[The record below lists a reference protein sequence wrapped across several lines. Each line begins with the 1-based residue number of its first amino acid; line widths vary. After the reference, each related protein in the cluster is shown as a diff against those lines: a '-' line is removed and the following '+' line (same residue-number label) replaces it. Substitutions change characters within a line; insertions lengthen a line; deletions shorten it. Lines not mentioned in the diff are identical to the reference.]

1 MSGTDPAVQAV
12 LQARAR
18 KLAVTE
24 TQNVDEPL
32 LQLFYFELAQ
42 ETYAV
47 EAHYVVEVLPLRQ
60 LTPLP
65 NTPDFV
71 LGIVGV
77 HGHIVS
83 VIDLRCFFDLPRQGL
98 SDLNRIAILR
108 DGQMEFALLTDRV
121 IGTCSLPKRALQAS
135 QPHLSGVRREYLLG
149 ITSASWA
156 VLDAAKLLS
165 DPRLRVENHV

>member
-1 MSGTDPAVQAV
+1 MTDTDRSVQAV

-18 KLAVTE
+18 KLAAAE
-24 TQNVDEPL
+24 TQQVDEPA

-47 EAHYVVEVLPLRQ
+47 EARYVVEVLPLRQ

-65 NTPDFV
+65 HTPDFV
-71 LGIVGV
+71 PGIVGV
-77 HGHIVS
+77 RGHIVS

-108 DGQMEFALLTDRV
+108 DGQMELALLTDRV
-121 IGTCSLPKRALQAS
+121 VGTCSLPKQALQAC
-135 QPHLSGVRREYLLG
+135 QPHLSGVRRDYLLG
-149 ITSASWA
+149 ITTTSWA
-156 VLDAAKLLS
+156 VLDAGKLLS
-165 DPRLRVENHV
+165 DTRLQVENHV

>member
-1 MSGTDPAVQAV
+1 MPGIDPAVQAV
-12 LQARAR
+12 LQARAH
-18 KLAVTE
+18 KLAAVE
-24 TQNVDEPL
+24 TQVVDQPM

-47 EAHYVVEVLPLRQ
+47 EAHYVAEVLPLRQ

-77 HGHIVS
+77 RGHIVS

-108 DGQMEFALLTDRV
+108 DGRMEFALLTDRAL
-121 IGTCSLPKRALQAS
+121 GTCSIPRQALQAS
-135 QPHLSGVRREYLLG
+135 QPHLSGVRRQYLLG
-149 ITSASWA
+149 ITTASWA
-156 VLDAAKLLS
+156 ILDAGKLLS
-165 DPRLRVENHV
+165 DPRLQVENYV